1 MESLGERLRIRR
13 EANGLSQTDLAQKT
27 GVSQAR
33 ISQWER
39 GSQPSREQI
48 EKLDSIL
55 GEVLQ
60 QETTASQ
67 GSSAVGAWLRG
78 GFLGEVLQQ
87 ETTASQGSSAVGAWL
102 SKARLNADLT
112 VNELATK
119 AGVSAATI
127 YNLENGRAENPHPR
141 TIKALEQALGN
152 RLESEQQVKEASE
165 IKGLGEFVDFDPYD
179 VKNLPDIA
187 GVYVFYDISQRPI
200 YVGQGGSIARRIKDH
215 AEKFWFK
222 RPIVEDGAYVEIAD
236 KRLRE
241 QVETILI
248 RFLKQNAVINRNKVD
263 RG

>member
-1 MESLGERLRIRR
+1 MESLGDRLRIRR
-13 EANGLSQTDLAQKT
+13 EANGLSQTDLALKM
-27 GVSQAR
+27 GVSQGR

-39 GSQPSREQI
+39 GSQPPHEQL

-60 QETTASQ
+60 REATAP
-67 GSSAVGAWLRG
+67 
-78 GFLGEVLQQ
+78 
-87 ETTASQGSSAVGAWL
+87 QGSSAVGAWL
-102 SKARLNADLT
+102 SKARLKANLT

-119 AGVSAATI
+119 AGVSPATI

-141 TIKALEQALGN
+141 TIKALEEALGN
-152 RLESEQQVKEASE
+152 RLESEEQVKEASE

-179 VKNLPDIA
+179 VSNLPDSA

-200 YVGQGGSIARRIKDH
+200 YVGQGSSIARRIKDH
-215 AEKFWFK
+215 EQKFWFK

-236 KRLRE
+236 KKLRE

-263 RG
+263 RD

>member
-48 EKLDSIL
+48 EKLDSI
-55 GEVLQ
+55 
-60 QETTASQ
+60 
-67 GSSAVGAWLRG
+67 
-78 GFLGEVLQQ
+78 LGEVLQQ

-263 RG
+263 RGILLKEADQDRFHLLS

>member
-1 MESLGERLRIRR
+1 MESVGERLRIRR

-48 EKLDSIL
+48 EKLDSI
-55 GEVLQ
+55 
-60 QETTASQ
+60 
-67 GSSAVGAWLRG
+67 
-78 GFLGEVLQQ
+78 LGEVLQQ